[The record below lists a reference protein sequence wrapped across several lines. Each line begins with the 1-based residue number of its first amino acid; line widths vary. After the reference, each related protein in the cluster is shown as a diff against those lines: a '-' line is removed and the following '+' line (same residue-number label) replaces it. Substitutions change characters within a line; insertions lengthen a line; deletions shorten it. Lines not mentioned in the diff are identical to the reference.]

1 MTRIDDILNLEQEL
15 NQETQ
20 SHLQLKADLS
30 VKLAELSTEESELTI
45 QFKNLQEKLLSN
57 EGLKQATPSI
67 DVNQL
72 IQTVDELDAE
82 ITQLREELDPLE
94 HKFAQLNSERS
105 VIDSKIDVLLQE
117 KKQQEEKSH
126 ELKQK
131 QTKKQAS
138 NKVQNEKQKLRKI
151 KRRIEEQKDIKNNLK
166 EFIKTLDTIQL
177 VVSSYSPLA
186 NAKVPLPTSV
196 TDEIQNL
203 IISSKNSFDE
213 AQTKFDPN
221 NLVPFLIDADKSYR
235 SIISAFIK
243 LCDSIPKIILD
254 SGFDEQILTLV
265 NKGLGLNTR
274 HLNAVQSMLI
284 KLEKGVEIAP
294 LASFS
299 NEIKNYFGDNL
310 EYLRITG
317 WVVLEPPPS

>member
-15 NQETQ
+15 NQEMQ

-30 VKLAELSTEESELTI
+30 SKLAELSTEESELTI
-45 QFKNLQEKLLSN
+45 QFKNLQAKLLSN
-57 EGLKQATPSI
+57 KELKQVTPSI

-82 ITQLREELDPLE
+82 ITQLQEELDPLE
-94 HKFAQLNSERS
+94 QELAQLNSERS

-117 KKQQEEKSH
+117 KKQQEEKSN
-126 ELKQK
+126 ELKQN
-131 QTKKQAS
+131 QTKRLVS
-138 NKVQNEKQKLRKI
+138 NKVQNEKEKFRKI
-151 KRRIEEQKDIKNNLK
+151 KHRIEEQKDIKDNLK

-177 VVSSYSPLA
+177 VVSSYSPLVES
-186 NAKVPLPTSV
+186 KVPLPTSV
-196 TDEIQNL
+196 TDEIRDL

-213 AQTKFDPN
+213 AQTNFDPN
-221 NLVPFLIDADKSYR
+221 NLVPFLVNADKSYR

-243 LCDSIPKIILD
+243 LCDSIPKTILD

-265 NKGLGLNTR
+265 NKGLRLNTR

-299 NEIKNYFGDNL
+299 NEIKNYFVDNL

>member
-1 MTRIDDILNLEQEL
+1 MSRVDDILNLEQEL

-30 VKLAELSTEESELTI
+30 IKLAELSAEETTLTN
-45 QFKNLQEKLLSN
+45 QLTNLQEKLSS
-57 EGLKQATPSI
+57 EGVKEKTLPSI
-67 DVNQL
+67 DISQL
-72 IQTVDELDAE
+72 IQTKDQLEAE
-82 ITQLREELDPLE
+82 IAQFQEELNPIE
-94 HKFAQLNSERS
+94 HQLAQLNSERS

-117 KKQQEEKSH
+117 KSTQEKKSQ

-131 QTKKQAS
+131 QVKKQTS
-138 NKVQNEKQKLRKI
+138 NKVHNDREKLRKL
-151 KRRIEEQKDIKNNLK
+151 KNRIEEQKNIKDNLK
-166 EFIKTLDTIQL
+166 EFVKTLETIQL

-186 NAKVPLPTSV
+186 ESKISLSSDV
-196 TDEIQNL
+196 TEEIQNL
-203 IISSKNSFDE
+203 IITSKKTFDE

-235 SIISAFIK
+235 NIISAFIE
-243 LCDSIPKIILD
+243 LCDSISNTVLEAE
-254 SGFDEQILTLV
+254 FEEQILTLV
-265 NKGLGLNTR
+265 NNGLMLNTR
-274 HLNAVQSMLI
+274 HLNAVQSMLA

-299 NEIKNYFGDNL
+299 NEIKNYFVDNL
-310 EYLRITG
+310 TYLRITG